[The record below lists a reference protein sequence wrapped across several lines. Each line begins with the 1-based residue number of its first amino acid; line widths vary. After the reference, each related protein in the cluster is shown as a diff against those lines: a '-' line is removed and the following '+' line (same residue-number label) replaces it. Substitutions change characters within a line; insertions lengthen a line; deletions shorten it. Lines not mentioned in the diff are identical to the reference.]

1 MPVSVVLDDKVSDG
15 AGDCK
20 CCLGDGPDDVEF
32 AGMFINNVDGVGI
45 SARRCVWELVYVEI
59 ENGTWGSGWCRCGW
73 GILGIVVRSFSRQ
86 GNAHMDRGG
95 FDLDEHQGM

>member
-1 MPVSVVLDDKVSDG
+1 MSVSVVLDDKVSDG

-73 GILGIVVRSFSRQ
+73 GILWFGHFPGKAMHTWTAEVSI
-86 GNAHMDRGG
+86 
-95 FDLDEHQGM
+95 